1 MFGLLPEELA
11 RQPLAAWIHPQDA
24 AAVLSAVTGLV
35 EDGQESCLVEC
46 RLRRRD
52 GSWCDVETAITN
64 LVDDPSVDGVVL
76 NSRDVSDRKRAERE
90 LRVTLGREQDMRERL
105 QELDKVKTDFLSSV
119 SHELRTPLTSILGYL
134 EMLAQGAA
142 GARRP
147 DASSTSS
154 TSSTATPSAC
164 SSSSRSC

>member
-1 MFGLLPEELA
+1 M
-11 RQPLAAWIHPQDA
+11 LAA
-24 AAVLSAVTGLV
+24 LTGLV
-35 EDGQESCLVEC
+35 AEGEDSCLVEC

-52 GSWCDVETAITN
+52 GSWRDVETAITN
-64 LVDDPSVDGVVL
+64 LVDDPSVNGVVL

-134 EMLAQGAA
+134 EML
-142 GARRP
+142 RRGRGRQP
-147 DASSTSS
+147 GHRPAPASS
-154 TSSTATPSAC
+154 TSSTATPSAS